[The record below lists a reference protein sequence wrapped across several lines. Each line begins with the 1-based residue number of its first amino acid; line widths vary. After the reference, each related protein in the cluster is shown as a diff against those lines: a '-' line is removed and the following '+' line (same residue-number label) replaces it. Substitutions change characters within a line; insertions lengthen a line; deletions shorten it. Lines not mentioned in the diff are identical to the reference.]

1 MLKVELVDD
10 PAAFLTRV
18 TPYLVADEPR
28 HNLMLAVAGTL
39 VAHPQLYPEHRL
51 WLASDD
57 DGIAGAAL
65 RTPPWHVLLARP
77 RDDAALAALAG
88 AVDQDVS
95 GVVGAVP
102 EVHRFVELRGGS
114 SRQAMAQ
121 GVYALERVEPIAAV
135 SGRTRDANAA
145 DRALLL
151 GWWHAFMRDALP
163 DADVSRA
170 STALDHRLSA
180 ADAGVVLWCDPEP
193 VAFAAY
199 GGPTPNGIRIGPVYT
214 PPEHR
219 GRGYATSLVAG
230 LSQRLLDA
238 GRRFCFLYTDLTNP
252 TSNAI
257 YVRIGYRLVCESVEV
272 VFT

>member
-1 MLKVELVDD
+1 MRVELVGA
-10 PAAFLTRV
+10 PATFLTRA
-18 TPYLVADEPR
+18 TPYLVADEAR
-28 HNLMLAVAGTL
+28 HNLILALAGTL
-39 VAHPQLYPEHRL
+39 VAHPRLYPEHRL
-51 WLASDD
+51 WLACDD

-65 RTPPWHVLLARP
+65 RTPPWHVVLARP
-77 RDDAALAALAG
+77 RDDAALAALAD
-88 AVDQDVS
+88 AIDEDIP

-102 EVHRFVELRGGS
+102 EVHRFAELRGGR

-121 GVYALERVEPIAAV
+121 GVYALERVEPITAAP
-135 SGRTRDANAA
+135 GRTRDATAA

-151 GWWHAFMRDALP
+151 AWWLAFMREAALDP
-163 DADVSRA
+163 DLTRVP
-170 STALDHRLSA
+170 TALDHRLDA

-219 GRGYATSLVAG
+219 GRGYATTLVAG

-238 GRRFCFLYTDLTNP
+238 GRRFCFLYTDLANP

-257 YVRIGYRLVCESVEV
+257 YVRIGYRFVCESAEV
-272 VFT
+272 VFER